1 MSSRRIE
8 HITKDA
14 IHGTDPKESNV
25 EYTKADHK
33 LRSEVEQNIK
43 DMTAKGHIPE
53 LPHEWPD
60 FPTQDIERI
69 KAEKATAKRLGPYVS
84 EK

>member
-1 MSSRRIE
+1 MTSRRIE

-14 IHGTDPKESNV
+14 INGTDHKESNV
-25 EYTKADHK
+25 DYTKADHK
-33 LRSEVEQNIK
+33 LRSGVEQNIK

-53 LPHEWPD
+53 LPHEWPE

-69 KAEKATAKRLGPYVS
+69 KLRKS
-84 EK
+84 

>member
-60 FPTQDIERI
+60 FPKGHRQ
-69 KAEKATAKRLGPYVS
+69 KARSLRLRKVR
-84 EK
+84 